1 LIDGSKR
8 LGLEAVIVF
17 YGLNGEPT
25 TAATKPHQ
33 AISSQVRDA
42 ELP

>member
-17 YGLNGEPT
+17 YGLNGRRLT
-25 TAATKPHQ
+25 FTN
-33 AISSQVRDA
+33 D
-42 ELP
+42 